1 MIAYAAEAGAAHAPE
16 PFYTTA
22 EFWVA
27 VALVIFV
34 FLLGR
39 RVYRLVVV
47 ALDERAEKI
56 KSRIDEAGR
65 LAEEAQ
71 SLLSTYQRKQKDAA
85 IEAES
90 ILANARKEAERLAVD
105 ARAELE
111 RTLKRR
117 EAQAMERIAQAENT
131 AVAEVRARAVDVAIE
146 ATRKL
151 LAERLTAAQADAL
164 VDAAIS
170 ELPAKLH

>member
-16 PFYTTA
+16 PFYTEA

-27 VALVIFV
+27 IALVIFLV
-34 FLLGR
+34 LLGR
-39 RVYRLVVV
+39 RAFRLIVV

-56 KSRIDEAGR
+56 KARIDEASR
-65 LAEEAQ
+65 LADEAQ
-71 SLLSTYQRKQKDAA
+71 ALLSTYQRKQKDAA
-85 IEAES
+85 VEAES
-90 ILANARKEAERLAVD
+90 ILANARKEAERLAAD
-105 ARAELE
+105 AQAELD

-117 EAQAMERIAQAENT
+117 EAQAMERIAQAEK
-131 AVAEVRARAVDVAIE
+131 AALAEVRARAVDVAVE

-151 LAERLTAAQADAL
+151 LAERLTASQADAL

-170 ELPAKLH
+170 ELPSKLH